1 MRLLQLII
9 TVLLTILRC
18 TRGAPEELSKFHSDQ
33 PVVATDGS
41 IDVNKIVGGTEAT
54 ANEFPFIVS
63 LQNYVEGGQSYRHF
77 CGGSV
82 YNQNYIITAA
92 HCVTPDKLSSTLSL
106 IIVAGDHD
114 LNTGS
119 YSEQIRVVKTI
130 YLHPR
135 YSEVSYANDI
145 AVLEL
150 QSPLTFNQWVTPIAI
165 ATTDPPELSLVT
177 TSGWGRMRESDNF
190 LPAILRKVTIS
201 VIPNL
206 YCYLIYGITFQPI
219 TDSMLCAGP
228 IFPIFGSKGVCNGDS
243 GGPLFTETQPRQL
256 VGIVSWGFSCESIL
270 FPQVYSRVSVNND
283 FIISIAGTA
292 YYL

>member
-1 MRLLQLII
+1 MGQRNSNEGKVNITSMRLLQLII

-177 TSGWGRMRESDNF
+177 TSGWGRMRVNMTSNWLSVSKLHSF
-190 LPAILRKVTIS
+190 L
-201 VIPNL
+201 
-206 YCYLIYGITFQPI
+206 
-219 TDSMLCAGP
+219 
-228 IFPIFGSKGVCNGDS
+228 
-243 GGPLFTETQPRQL
+243 
-256 VGIVSWGFSCESIL
+256 SIL
-270 FPQVYSRVSVNND
+270 FYNRFYFVIVITILGV
-283 FIISIAGTA
+283 
-292 YYL
+292 